1 MGYLGKPNLFKPYV
15 FCYTIYMSPRGF
27 YQGESIHPHFTTPEY
42 IQSEQGQRELATMDR
57 LEKKAEA
64 ILTYPGKLAKRVWYR
79 ILVWL
84 GYLDDLEKT
93 TYL

>member
-1 MGYLGKPNLFKPYV
+1 
-15 FCYTIYMSPRGF
+15 MSPRGF

-64 ILTYPGKLAKRVWYR
+64 ILTYPGKLAKKVWKK
-79 ILVWL
+79 LMVWA
-84 GYLDDLEKT
+84 GQLDQVDKS